1 MPVLKEKETRV
12 WLFDS
17 NDYATEFMASAEV
30 SYLSIHF
37 RYLDCSLHSWVR
49 H

>member
-17 NDYATEFMASAEV
+17 NDATESMASAEV
-30 SYLSIHF
+30 SCLSIHF
-37 RYLDCSLHSWVR
+37 RYLDCSLYSSVR